1 MKKIIAATAILLA
14 TLQAQSQNIA
24 IGIKAGANLTKVTGK
39 AFKEEFDLGYHA
51 GAFAEIE
58 LNKSWG
64 IQPEVLFNQVNT
76 NRASGIDSIFNNW
89 QQNTSSIQ
97 LNYLTIPILLRVN
110 LNNLISLNFGPQ
122 FGLLL
127 NKNESLWSNGKT
139 AVKSGDLSAVGG
151 VTVRL
156 RSLRIF
162 GRYVIGL
169 NNIND
174 IPNSD
179 EWKSQQIQLG
189 VGFRF

>member
-110 LNNLISLNFGPQ
+110 INSLISLNFGPQ
-122 FGLLL
+122 FGMLL

-151 VTVRL
+151 ITVRL
-156 RSLRIF
+156 RALRIF

>member
-1 MKKIIAATAILLA
+1 MKKIIAATAIILA
-14 TLQAQSQNIA
+14 TFQAQSQKIA

-89 QQNTSSIQ
+89 QENTSSIQ

-110 LNNLISLNFGPQ
+110 INSLISLNFGPQ
-122 FGLLL
+122 FGILL

-139 AVKSGDLSAVGG
+139 AIKSGDLSAVGG
-151 VTVRL
+151 VTFSL
-156 RSLRIF
+156 RSLRVF

-189 VGFRF
+189 VGFKF